1 MSDGGPGASR
11 KAKLSCSPP
20 KANAGLDLAGV
31 AALAIVALFITAG
44 GADMYSAIGARDPWV
59 YTGYIHDYGTT
70 LARFGRT
77 YYSTR
82 VAALWPQTWAYD
94 LFGDQAYRVIRWGVL
109 MMCGGGVALALRRVG
124 GRWVAYAGGIAM
136 MCSAPLLL
144 ELADDYTQEVAIA
157 YALLAIALL
166 MRKSW
171 VATAG
176 AGVLASLAL
185 NAHEGALYL
194 VVPAVLAIA
203 VAFAV
208 HAGILALARRAVAFV
223 AGGFLIQLVLS
234 LAMGLKYG
242 WVRANW
248 FFQEQSIDSGSE
260 LTNGG
265 FRRWLAP
272 WDNPW
277 IMVTIT
283 VIAVGAWALLA
294 LVVGRIRRIPGR
306 EVLAPVTVALGAGI
320 ALILYS
326 QFVVGMGF
334 ASHHIYS
341 VFAIT
346 LATLAAWV
354 ALAAL
359 SRGRTAR
366 VLAIAS
372 GGSAV
377 VISLIAPAV
386 WQHPGTPWVIAWWVG
401 IALATVMLVA
411 VAVVRSAGAG
421 RWALAISAAVV
432 AGLLI
437 PVGPLTTRPESA
449 VGTGGSK
456 SWPSYAG
463 VTNASKETAQN
474 ESAGLAVHSLALQF
488 QRYVN
493 ETIPTDTTF
502 LVYYPKEDD
511 LTSVQ
516 SVFLWLYTCLQCA
529 KGAPAFPQFD
539 TAARDQLVKTGP
551 GALVIM
557 SHRRAD
563 VTKAQQNAER
573 AYPRL
578 VTRLPI
584 KQLSAPGS
592 VIWVGISTV
601 A

>member
-1 MSDGGPGASR
+1 MSDRDRGISR
-11 KAKLSCSPP
+11 KAESGCNRPR
-20 KANAGLDLAGV
+20 ANAGLDLAGV
-31 AALAIVALFITAG
+31 AALAVVALFIAG
-44 GADMYSAIGARDPWV
+44 GGAVMYGDVGGLDSWF

-70 LARFGRT
+70 LTRFGRT

-157 YALLAIALL
+157 YGLLAIALL

-176 AGVLASLAL
+176 AGVLSSLAL

-203 VAFAV
+203 GAFAV
-208 HAGILALARRAVAFV
+208 HKGVLALARRAVAFV

-248 FFQEQSIDSGSE
+248 FFQEQSVASGSE

-265 FRRWLAP
+265 FRRWVAP

-277 IMVTIT
+277 VMVTIT

-294 LVVGRIRRIPGR
+294 LVVGGIRRIPGR
-306 EVLAPVTVALGAGI
+306 GVLTPVTVGLGAGI

-326 QFVVGMGF
+326 HFVVGIGF
-334 ASHHIYS
+334 VGGHIYS
-341 VFAIT
+341 VFAIS

-401 IALATVMLVA
+401 IALAAVMLITAA
-411 VAVVRSAGAG
+411 VARSAGAG
-421 RWALAISAAVV
+421 RRALAISAVVV
-432 AGLLI
+432 AGLII
-437 PVGPLTTRPESA
+437 PMGPLA
-449 VGTGGSK
+449 TGEQA
-456 SWPSYAG
+456 YAG
-463 VTNASKETAQN
+463 VTNASKATARN
-474 ESAGLAVHSLALQF
+474 ENAGLAVHSLAIQF

-493 ETIPTDTTF
+493 EMIPADTTF
-502 LVYYPKEDD
+502 LVYYPKAAD
-511 LTSVQ
+511 LESIQ
-516 SVFLWLYTCLQCA
+516 SVFLWGYTCLQCA
-529 KGAPAFPQFD
+529 EGAPAFPQFD
-539 TAARDQLVKTGP
+539 KAARDQLVTTGP

-557 SHRRAD
+557 SHNRAD
-563 VTKAQQNAER
+563 VTKAQKNAER

-584 KQLSAPGS
+584 KKLSASGS
-592 VIWVGISTV
+592 VIWVGISAV

>member
-1 MSDGGPGASR
+1 VH
-11 KAKLSCSPP
+11 K
-20 KANAGLDLAGV
+20 GV
-31 AALAIVALFITAG
+31 
-44 GADMYSAIGARDPWV
+44 
-59 YTGYIHDYGTT
+59 
-70 LARFGRT
+70 
-77 YYSTR
+77 
-82 VAALWPQTWAYD
+82 
-94 LFGDQAYRVIRWGVL
+94 
-109 MMCGGGVALALRRVG
+109 
-124 GRWVAYAGGIAM
+124 
-136 MCSAPLLL
+136 
-144 ELADDYTQEVAIA
+144 
-157 YALLAIALL
+157 
-166 MRKSW
+166 
-171 VATAG
+171 
-176 AGVLASLAL
+176 
-185 NAHEGALYL
+185 
-194 VVPAVLAIA
+194 
-203 VAFAV
+203 
-208 HAGILALARRAVAFV
+208 LALARRAVAFV

-248 FFQEQSIDSGSE
+248 FFQEQSVQTSSG
-260 LTNGG
+260 LANGG
-265 FRRWLAP
+265 ARAWLAP

-277 IMVTIT
+277 IMATIT

-294 LVVGRIRRIPGR
+294 LVVGGIRRIPGR
-306 EVLAPVTVALGAGI
+306 GVLTPVTVGLGAGI

-326 QFVVGMGF
+326 HFVVGIGF
-334 ASHHIYS
+334 VGGHIYS
-341 VFAIT
+341 VFAIS

-401 IALATVMLVA
+401 IALAAVMLITAA
-411 VAVVRSAGAG
+411 VARSAGAG
-421 RWALAISAAVV
+421 RRALAISAVVV
-432 AGLLI
+432 AGLII
-437 PVGPLTTRPESA
+437 PMGPLA
-449 VGTGGSK
+449 TGEQA
-456 SWPSYAG
+456 YAG
-463 VTNASKETAQN
+463 VTNASKATARN
-474 ESAGLAVHSLALQF
+474 ENAGLAVHSLAIQF

-493 ETIPTDTTF
+493 EMIPADTTF
-502 LVYYPKEDD
+502 LVYYPKAAD
-511 LTSVQ
+511 LESIQ
-516 SVFLWLYTCLQCA
+516 SVFLWGYTCLQCA
-529 KGAPAFPQFD
+529 EGAPAFPQFD
-539 TAARDQLVKTGP
+539 KAARDQLVTTGP

-557 SHRRAD
+557 SHDRAD